1 MSYQGYY
8 PPQQNV
14 YHTTQYATVN
24 TPQSWWGYFLNQI
37 TPQQLGIIRV
47 SGKQRQI
54 NEYFGNIPNYNHHY
68 LILGD
73 L

>member
-14 YHTTQYATVN
+14 YQTTQYATVN

-47 SGKQRQI
+47 SGKQKT
-54 NEYFGNIPNYNHHY
+54 N
-68 LILGD
+68 
-73 L
+73 